1 MIYNK
6 CNSKNA
12 INYCRRN
19 MCTIAR
25 FCTLNHGDGSKLGD
39 FFSANW
45 LWREEACSPPSL
57 FFFLFFLAVIS
68 AGSYYFSSEIHFPL
82 SSTLWLF
89 VLISYLILMLPVVV
103 CGSLSL
109 WFFLFTNDGW
119 SNYSLKNFGD
129 GGGFVFYLV
138 RTHD

>member
-1 MIYNK
+1 MVYNK

-12 INYCRRN
+12 MNYCRCH

-25 FCTLNHGDGSKLGD
+25 FCNPKSRW
-39 FFSANW
+39 W
-45 LWREEACSPPSL
+45 LKTGGFLFCRLALKRRGMFPTIIV
-57 FFFLFFLAVIS
+57 FFFFFLAVIS

-89 VLISYLILMLPVVV
+89 VLICYLILMLPVVV

-109 WFFLFTNDGW
+109 WLFLFTNDGW

-129 GGGFVFYLV
+129 GGLLVF
-138 RTHD
+138 